1 MTAAWVA
8 GSTRARALARRRAG
22 RAAARR
28 IAACGSADEA
38 VALLTGTSYG
48 HDVRRGQSLPEA
60 QWAVLATLLWH
71 LRVLAGWLPREG
83 GQAIRVVVRWFEIAN
98 VDELMC
104 RLSGVPADPEFAL
117 GSAGTAW
124 PRLRRCASLAELR
137 ATLAASAWGDPGG
150 AGRRDIQLG
159 MRVAWAGRVADTVPA
174 AGAWV
179 LGATALLAARE
190 RHAEARDLP
199 VGVRER
205 CQALLG
211 ARAVEAA
218 SLPEMAERLAP
229 PARWA
234 LRDIDDPG
242 RLWEGEERW
251 WTRLAEDGRDL
262 LAGAGFSMTPVL
274 GAVAVLAADA
284 RRVRAAL
291 ELAARGGDRDA
302 LV

>member
-8 GSTRARALARRRAG
+8 GSTRARALARRRVG
-22 RAAARR
+22 QAAARR
-28 IAACGSADEA
+28 VAACRSADEA
-38 VALLTGTSYG
+38 VAVLADTPYG
-48 HDVRRGQSLPEA
+48 HDVRRGQSLAQA

-83 GQAIRVVVRWFEIAN
+83 GQAIRVLVRWFEIAN

-104 RLSGVPADPEFAL
+104 RLSGVPADPEFVL

-124 PRLRRCASLAELR
+124 PRLRRSASLAELR
-137 ATLAASAWGDPGG
+137 TTLAASAWGDPGG
-150 AGRRDIQLG
+150 AGRREIQLG
-159 MRVAWAGRVADTVPA
+159 MRVAWAGRVADAMPT

-190 RHAEARDLP
+190 RYAEARDLP
-199 VGVRER
+199 AGIRER
-205 CQALLG
+205 CRALLG
-211 ARAVEAA
+211 AGAVEAA

-229 PARWA
+229 PARWV
-234 LRDIDDPG
+234 LRDIDHP
-242 RLWEGEERW
+242 RQLWEGEERW
-251 WTRLAEDGRDL
+251 WTRVEEDGRDL
-262 LAGAGFSMTPVL
+262 LAGSGFSMGPVL

-291 ELAARGGDRDA
+291 ELAARGGDGDA
-302 LV
+302 PV

>member
-22 RAAARR
+22 RSATRR

-150 AGRRDIQLG
+150 AGRREIQLG

-205 CQALLG
+205 CRALLG
-211 ARAVEAA
+211 TGALEAA

-242 RLWEGEERW
+242 RLSEGEERW
-251 WTRLAEDGRDL
+251 WTRLEEDGRDL
-262 LAGAGFSMTPVL
+262 LAGPGFSMTPVL